1 MVNINDPLWPK
12 WDAVGGVWKL
22 VEFTVP
28 VHTENHGEL
37 VLSLLTVAMEK
48 GEGNVLA
55 NSSCSHGLWPHVLHR
70 MPKRILFNPEI
81 FEFQY
86 IFRCTG

>member
-28 VHTENHGEL
+28 VHTEHHGEL
-37 VLSLLTVAMEK
+37 VLSLLTVTAEK

-55 NSSCSHGLWPHVLHR
+55 KQLLSWSVAPCPA
-70 MPKRILFNPEI
+70 PD
-81 FEFQY
+81 
-86 IFRCTG
+86 T